1 MVNRS
6 YALPKLP
13 YGYKALAPAMS
24 EEQLTL
30 HHQKHHQ
37 AYVTGANA
45 LFEKLDKARKE
56 NNDLDM
62 KAALKEL
69 SFHAGGYR
77 LHGIF
82 FGNLA
87 PAGDGG
93 GGEPKGELGKLIEA
107 EFGSFSRFKKEFTQA
122 ASSVEGSGW
131 AVLTYCLETG
141 RLIIMQFEK
150 HNVNVIPGFRIL
162 MAVDVWEHA
171 YYLDYKNDRAKFIDA
186 FWTIVNWDEVNKRL
200 VTHLKK

>member
-1 MVNRS
+1 MANRS

-87 PAGDGG
+87 PTGDGG

-171 YYLDYKNDRAKFIDA
+171 YYLDYKNDRAKFIEA

>member
-1 MVNRS
+1 MANRS

-30 HHQKHHQ
+30 HHQKLHQ

-45 LFEKLDKARKE
+45 LFAKLDKARKE

-87 PAGDGG
+87 PTGDGG

-122 ASSVEGSGW
+122 ASSVSVPVWGIILSDPLPIVGL
-131 AVLTYCLETG
+131 VCRYHTNY
-141 RLIIMQFEK
+141 LIGCMLIFNPRRFNFKMMPF
-150 HNVNVIPGFRIL
+150 
-162 MAVDVWEHA
+162 
-171 YYLDYKNDRAKFIDA
+171 
-186 FWTIVNWDEVNKRL
+186 
-200 VTHLKK
+200 